1 MTTDLTS
8 DRLRDVLTLGAA
20 IQFLVWA
27 LFLGPNTDAVLLWLI
42 LVLLSAGFTF
52 TALANEAIR
61 QLDAY
66 SSQPR

>member
-1 MTTDLTS
+1 MPTDLTS

-20 IQFLVWA
+20 IQFSVWA
-27 LFLGPNTDAVLLWLI
+27 LLLGSSTDAALLWLV
-42 LVLLSAGFTF
+42 LVLLSGGFTF

>member
-20 IQFLVWA
+20 IQFSVWA
-27 LFLGPNTDAVLLWLI
+27 LFLEPNSDAVLLWLL